1 MSDKIADSVEAM
13 EAEAEKM
20 LQEARTRASEIV
32 LAAREE
38 AKAMLSASLPMD
50 DVRAECD
57 RIVSKARVE
66 ADQTIRDA
74 EKRAAEIAVNA
85 ESKLEEMAKRLAGIV
100 GGRS

>member
-1 MSDKIADSVEAM
+1 MSEKIADSVEAM
-13 EAEAEKM
+13 EAAAEKM
-20 LQEARTRASEIV
+20 LQEARTRANEIV

-38 AKAMLSASLPMD
+38 AKTIMSASLPMD

-57 RIVSKARVE
+57 RIVSKARAR

-74 EKRAAEIAVNA
+74 EKKAAEIAVSA
-85 ESKLEEMAKRLAGIV
+85 DSRLEEMAKRLAGVV